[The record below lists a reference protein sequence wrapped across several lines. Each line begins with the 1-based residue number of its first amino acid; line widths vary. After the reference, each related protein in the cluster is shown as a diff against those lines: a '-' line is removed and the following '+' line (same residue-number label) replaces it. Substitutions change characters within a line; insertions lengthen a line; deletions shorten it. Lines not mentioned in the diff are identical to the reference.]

1 MSVFYDHLLGLE
13 DVHNAI
19 LELELPTKQ
28 HYHLLSLA
36 DSTLH
41 HAVLNVI
48 LIEIPQAVHE
58 HFLVTFHKNPHD
70 PNHFDYIR
78 QFSPQIEEKIR
89 SSANE
94 TRARILEE
102 FQSSL

>member
-28 HYHLLSLA
+28 HYHLLKLA

-41 HAVLNVI
+41 HEVLNVI

-70 PNHFDYIR
+70 PNHFDYLK
-78 QFSPQIEEKIR
+78 QFSPLIEEKIR
-89 SSANE
+89 STADE
-94 TRARILEE
+94 TRSRILNE
-102 FQSSL
+102 FKSSL